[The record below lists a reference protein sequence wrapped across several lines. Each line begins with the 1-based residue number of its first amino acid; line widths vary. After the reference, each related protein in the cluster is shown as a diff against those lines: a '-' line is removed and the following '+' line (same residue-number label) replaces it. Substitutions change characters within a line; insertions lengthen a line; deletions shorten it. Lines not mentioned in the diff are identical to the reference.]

1 MATLT
6 EKQVADFKEAF
17 SLFDRDRDGSIL
29 CKEVGTVMRA
39 LGLNPTEADLADMVK
54 MYADQGKTA
63 LNCDDFLDLMS
74 KNLKEQSEDEL
85 KSAFKVFDKDNDGL
99 IAADEL
105 RHIMTSLGEVLSAEE
120 VDEMMKEADAKGTGQ
135 IQYEDF
141 VKIMMQR

>member
-17 SLFDRDRDGSIL
+17 SLFDRDRDGSIST
-29 CKEVGTVMRA
+29 KEVGTVMRA
-39 LGLNPTEADLADMVK
+39 LGLNPTEADLSDMVK
-54 MYADQGKTA
+54 MYGDQGKTA

-74 KNLKEQSEDEL
+74 KNLKEQSEDDL
-85 KSAFKVFDKDNDGL
+85 KSAFRVFDKDNDGL

-120 VDEMMKEADAKGTGQ
+120 VDEMMKEADGKGTGQ